1 MYFLKFEV
9 YLPVAYS
16 VLCKILGVFYLLFT
30 VHCKIWG
37 VVHAMYPFT
46 IWDVLICSV
55 LCKIWGVLPVAY
67 CEKYEGFFFY
77 LKCNPRFEV
86 FFLPVFLTL
95 SLLLDLRNFCLLP
108 VVEQP
113 LQQVGHWQDKLAT
126 IILQLRLFLHF
137 LQQSVKEFDHFIF

>member
-1 MYFLKFEV
+1 
-9 YLPVAYS
+9 
-16 VLCKILGVFYLLFT
+16 
-30 VHCKIWG
+30 
-37 VVHAMYPFT
+37 MYPFT

-67 CEKYEGFFFY
+67 CEKYEGFFFTWSVIQD
-77 LKCNPRFEV
+77 LRC